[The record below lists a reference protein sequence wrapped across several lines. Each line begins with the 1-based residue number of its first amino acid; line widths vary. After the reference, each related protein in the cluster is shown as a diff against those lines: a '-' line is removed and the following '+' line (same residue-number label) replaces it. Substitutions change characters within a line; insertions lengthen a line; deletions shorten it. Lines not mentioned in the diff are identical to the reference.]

1 LLEAVELRDVEALL
15 DIDELLDE
23 ALPLADPPLA
33 DEDDEP
39 DGGFEPDVL
48 PVWLLPLVDPDGGT
62 ELLEGIVLT
71 DEEPGPSEE
80 LLGIKITV
88 RSKEKYCK
96 TCRNLPSIK
105 TFWEVHPK
113 TDI

>member
-1 LLEAVELRDVEALL
+1 MSYSTKHFH
-15 DIDELLDE
+15 
-23 ALPLADPPLA
+23 LPTRHWQTKTTNRMVDLNLTYC
-33 DEDDEP
+33 
-39 DGGFEPDVL
+39 
-48 PVWLLPLVDPDGGT
+48 LLPLVDPDGGT